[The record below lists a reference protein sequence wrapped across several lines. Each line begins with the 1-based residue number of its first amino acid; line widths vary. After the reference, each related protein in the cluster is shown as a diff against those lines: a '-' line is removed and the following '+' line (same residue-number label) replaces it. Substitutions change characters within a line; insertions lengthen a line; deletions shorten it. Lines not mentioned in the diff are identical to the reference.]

1 VSNERGPILDTGAHD
16 IHPNGRATAAR
27 AGASVGAVTEVDA
40 VVVSYNSRDEL
51 RACVEPLVALPW
63 TNVVVVD
70 NASPEPSLEVV
81 ADLPVT
87 RVALTRN
94 GGFAHGCNA
103 GISRGSAPYVLLL
116 NPDARIDGAS
126 LRALVDVLDEDAAV
140 GAVGPKVLGADG
152 ELHLSQRRFARLRST
167 YARAFFLHR
176 LLPRAAWT
184 DELVHDLSAYERR
197 GSPDWVS
204 GACTLVRRE
213 ALHRLRGLDERFFL
227 YREDMDLC
235 RRLRA
240 AGYDVRYEPR
250 SVVRH
255 AGGAS
260 APRTGLVH
268 VLAESR
274 VRYARKHSSRPG
286 AALERLGVALEALTH
301 VVVSQGGAAARAGH
315 AKALAHTLRALP
327 RDQPEG

>member
-1 VSNERGPILDTGAHD
+1 MTD
-16 IHPNGRATAAR
+16 
-27 AGASVGAVTEVDA
+27 VDA

-51 RACVEPLVALPW
+51 RGCVEPLAALPW
-63 TNVVVVD
+63 ASVVVVD
-70 NASPEPSLEVV
+70 NASPEPTLDVV

-87 RVALTRN
+87 AVVLRRN
-94 GGFAHGCNA
+94 GGFAHGCNE
-103 GISRGSAPYVLLL
+103 GIHRGSAPYVLLL
-116 NPDARIDGAS
+116 NPDARIDEAS
-126 LRALVDVLDEDAAV
+126 LRALVEVLDRDETV
-140 GAVGPKVLGADG
+140 GAVAPKVLGADG

-176 LLPRAAWT
+176 LFPRAAWT
-184 DELVHDLSAYERR
+184 DELVHDLAAYERP

-204 GACTLVRRE
+204 GACILVRRD

-240 AGYDVRYEPR
+240 AGYDVRYEPAA
-250 SVVRH
+250 VVRH

-260 APRTGLVH
+260 APRAGLFP

-274 VRYARKHSSRPG
+274 VRYARKHAAPTV
-286 AALERLGVALEALTH
+286 AALERLGIALEALTH
-301 VVVSQGGAAARAGH
+301 IVVARGGGAARSGH
-315 AKALAHTLRALP
+315 AKALARTLWGLP